1 MMPSKQ
7 STTRP
12 ARRPTNYNGRVLS
25 AVMMG
30 AQFRREVRARVK
42 ASGKGPIADQDQA
55 SEGDNAQKYEG
66 YNRRDP
72 LDRHLVPN

>member
-7 STTRP
+7 STRL
-12 ARRPTNYNGRVLS
+12 AWRPTNYNGRVLS

-42 ASGKGPIADQDQA
+42 TSGKGPIADRDQA